1 MEMFSTSPHT
11 LTTNPQPRGMDGV
24 CAGPARGCY
33 VHVDF
38 DNTVWN
44 VKSLNRLHIIPLSLC
59 LCSIDVT
66 EVQFFIIIMYLLAAI
81 GGSAFWQ
88 FLVMHLTH
96 LIQQIMACSYC
107 LEMKEITLMLIVTC
121 IVVVVWCIFLSFF
134 CPCIESSVMHCY
146 TCN

>member
-1 MEMFSTSPHT
+1 M
-11 LTTNPQPRGMDGV
+11 
-24 CAGPARGCY
+24 
-33 VHVDF
+33 
-38 DNTVWN
+38 
-44 VKSLNRLHIIPLSLC
+44 IPLSLC
-59 LCSIDVT
+59 PFSIDVT

-121 IVVVVWCIFLSFF
+121 IVVVV
-134 CPCIESSVMHCY
+134 
-146 TCN
+146 